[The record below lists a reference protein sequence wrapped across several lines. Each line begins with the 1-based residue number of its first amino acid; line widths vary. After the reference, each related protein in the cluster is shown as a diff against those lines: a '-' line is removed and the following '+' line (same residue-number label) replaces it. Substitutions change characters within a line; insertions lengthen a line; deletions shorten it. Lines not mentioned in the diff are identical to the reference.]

1 MLLFGIN
8 KGKKVAAASLTTSL
22 LISKTKSICP
32 LLAFKLFWRP
42 SITYGIRAFYVPLSC
57 FILHCKFRFNMSR
70 GAFPNQVIYGAWHWG
85 EPCSLIWSSHWPVY
99 KENYINLM
107 HFPERVRCSQSC
119 RRGCG
124 QFNRPSLT
132 GHLTKGWA
140 QETLH
145 RSCDNKRVR
154 GKRGDER
161 RVFFLLK
168 SAKRNKTFVYQADQK
183 AKCYVWQTSQ
193 QRLMWSG

>member
-8 KGKKVAAASLTTSL
+8 KGKKVAAASLTTTLWLAKLNLFVKSL
-22 LISKTKSICP
+22 ARIQI
-32 LLAFKLFWRP
+32 FWRP

-140 QETLH
+140 QETRTSHVTTRGSGASEVMNTKLFFFSKVQ
-145 RSCDNKRVR
+145 RETRQSFIKQIKRP
-154 GKRGDER
+154 
-161 RVFFLLK
+161 
-168 SAKRNKTFVYQADQK
+168 SAMYD
-183 AKCYVWQTSQ
+183 
-193 QRLMWSG
+193 RLVNSD